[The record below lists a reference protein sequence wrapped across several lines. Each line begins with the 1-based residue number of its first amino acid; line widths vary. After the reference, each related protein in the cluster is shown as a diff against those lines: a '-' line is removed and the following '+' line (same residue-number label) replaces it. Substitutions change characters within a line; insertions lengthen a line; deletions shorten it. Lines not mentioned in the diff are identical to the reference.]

1 MGLAL
6 LSVLEWGWGL
16 AAVCETAGA
25 CPRCATARQD
35 QIATPVIERRRS
47 VRRSNKGKPIL
58 ERSGTERAS
67 DG

>member
-35 QIATPVIERRRS
+35 QIATLVIERRRS